1 MTEPVFR
8 KRTRLTQE
16 PAASGTAL
24 SNRLTIVERRPEE
37 LRPASR
43 RARKAGKGQ
52 VERLR
57 TNIDRFGCLL
67 PILVTADC
75 EIIDGH
81 NVWAACKLLE
91 RSVPT
96 VEVDHLS
103 EAEVRALRL
112 SLNKLGDLSTWDDDI
127 VRDELAF
134 LINEDP
140 ELSLFTGF
148 TAAEI
153 DARLAEPAIEE
164 DEQVSTQHPA
174 LGQPGDAWIFEG
186 GHVLLQGN
194 ARHATDVLL
203 LMDGKKAR
211 ALISDMPYGC
221 KIKGHASRSHADF
234 LDGSNMADDE
244 LLELAEA
251 YLRNAKPVMLEGA
264 LSYTFMDGRGLH
276 ALMSASRRLDQQ
288 QVALCVWDK
297 VNPGMGSLY
306 RQQAEFIQVCKF
318 DRVKHVNN
326 VALGKNRRNRSNI
339 FNYPGMASFG
349 AARTQ
354 ALAMHPTVKPV
365 GLIADIILDCTER
378 GDVVLDP
385 FAGSGT
391 ILLAARR
398 TKRRG
403 YAIELDPVYVDVAV
417 ARMER
422 ATGQAAVHRATRQT
436 YAETM
441 RARQAADAARGEL

>member
-1 MTEPVFR
+1 MNEPVYR
-8 KRTRLTQE
+8 KRSR
-16 PAASGTAL
+16 PAQQTVAAL
-24 SNRLTIVERRPEE
+24 SNRMTVVERNPKE

-57 TNIDRFGCLL
+57 TNIDRFGCVL
-67 PILVTADC
+67 PIPVTADG
-75 EIIDGH
+75 EIIGGH
-81 NVWAACKLLE
+81 NVWAACKALK

-96 VEVDHLS
+96 VVVDGLS
-103 EAEVRALRL
+103 EAEVSTLRL
-112 SLNKLGDLSTWDDDI
+112 SLNKLGDLSSWDDDI
-127 VRDELAF
+127 LNEELAS
-134 LINEDP
+134 LLGEEP
-140 ELSLFTGF
+140 ELSHFTGF
-148 TAAEI
+148 SAAEI
-153 DARLAEPAIEE
+153 DARLADQLIE
-164 DEQVSTQHPA
+164 DEDEANSQQPA
-174 LGQPGDAWIFEG
+174 LGQPGDAWVFEG

-194 ARHATDVLL
+194 ARHAADVLV
-203 LMDGKKAR
+203 LMAGEKAR

-221 KIKGHASRSHADF
+221 KIKGHASSSHADF
-234 LDGSNMADDE
+234 VDGSDMGDDE

-251 YLRNAKPVMLEGA
+251 YLRNAKSVMMEGA

-288 QVALCVWDK
+288 QIALCVWDK

-318 DRVKHVNN
+318 DQARHVNN
-326 VALGKNRRNRSNI
+326 VALGKNRRNRSNV
-339 FNYPGMASFG
+339 FSYPGMASFS

-354 ALAMHPTVKPV
+354 ALAMHPTVKPI
-365 GLIADIILDCTER
+365 GLIADIILDCTDR

-391 ILLAARR
+391 ILLAAKR

-403 YAIELDPVYVDVAV
+403 YAIELDSTYIDVAV

-422 ATGQAAVHRATRQT
+422 ATGQAAVHRETRQT
-436 YAETM
+436 YAATM
-441 RARQAADAARGEL
+441 QARRAG